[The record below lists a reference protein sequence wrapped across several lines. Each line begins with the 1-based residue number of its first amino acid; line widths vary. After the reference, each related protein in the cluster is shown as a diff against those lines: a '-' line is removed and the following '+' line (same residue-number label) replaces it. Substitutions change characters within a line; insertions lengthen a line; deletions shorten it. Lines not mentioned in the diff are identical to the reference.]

1 MPASLNS
8 PIRILI
14 CDDSAVVRSI
24 LRRIFEQD
32 PDLLVVGEATNP
44 YEAKD
49 LIPRTRPDFLTL
61 DIEMPRMDGLTFLRV
76 LMKKWPIPVL
86 IFSTL
91 STRGSRIAYKALEL
105 GAMEV
110 LGKPQ
115 AGAADFAQLQP
126 RLIQL
131 AKTLGRVGVR
141 ANRQRGNAT
150 TSRIP
155 QVRALLPTSWPPP
168 RPGQL
173 VLLAASTGGT
183 EAIRS
188 LLPHLPANFPPVCIV
203 QHIPPVFSRTFA
215 EHLNQITPLKVSE
228 AGHGNRCDPG
238 TVLVAPGDH
247 HMVLHEDSQGYYV
260 TLNQSAPVWHQ
271 RPAAEV
277 LFASAKK
284 LRPSQTIAGILTGM
298 GSDGAQGLKSLRDAG
313 ARTFGQSE
321 ETCVVFGMP
330 RVAHNLGA
338 CEKMVDLAEIPL
350 YLQRLLAQPTSVPA

>member
-1 MPASLNS
+1 MASDS
-8 PIRILI
+8 QPIRVLI
-14 CDDSAVVRSI
+14 CDDSAFVRSL
-24 LRRIFEQD
+24 LRRIFERD

-86 IFSTL
+86 VFSTL

-115 AGAADFAQLQP
+115 SSEEFLRVQP
-126 RLIQL
+126 KIIQI
-131 AKTLGRVGVR
+131 AKALGRIGVR
-141 ANRQRGNAT
+141 TNRQRG
-150 TSRIP
+150 TSKTP
-155 QVRALLPTSWPPP
+155 GVPPDRAPLPNQWPTP
-168 RPGQL
+168 RPGQI
-173 VLLAASTGGT
+173 VLIGASTGGT

-188 LLPHLPANFPPVCIV
+188 LMPQLPADFPPMCIV

-215 EHLNQITPLKVSE
+215 EHLDQLTPLRVTE
-228 AGHGNRCDPG
+228 ASHGSRCDPG

-247 HMVLHEDSQGYYV
+247 HLVLHRDAQGYYV
-260 TLNQSAPVWHQ
+260 TLNQAAPVWHQ
-271 RPAAEV
+271 RPAVEV
-277 LFASAKK
+277 LFRSAAK
-284 LRPSQTIAGILTGM
+284 LSPEHVIAGLLTGM
-298 GSDGAQGLKSLRDAG
+298 GSDGAQGLKQLREAG

-321 ETCVVFGMP
+321 ESCVVYGMP
-330 RVAHNLGA
+330 RVAHDLGA
-338 CEKMVDLAEIPL
+338 CEKMIDLPDIPRH
-350 YLQRLLAQPTSVPA
+350 LQRLLAEPSSIPA